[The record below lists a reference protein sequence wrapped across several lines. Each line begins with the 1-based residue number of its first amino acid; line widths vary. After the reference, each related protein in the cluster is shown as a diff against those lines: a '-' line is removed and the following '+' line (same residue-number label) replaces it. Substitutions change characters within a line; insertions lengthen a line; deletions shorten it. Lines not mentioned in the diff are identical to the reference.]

1 MPAWEQKQ
9 CMQGFTACSLE
20 RCQICLRKEAGGVC
34 VSITHLKSEV
44 CEEVLESARPLGNM
58 SYSST
63 YMFIV
68 VSWRALVVSHLR
80 DLIRQGRWLVSKFK
94 GINSSAITNKPTNG
108 GKTRLLGG
116 WCWAG
121 LWLCLIRLLS
131 GDLHMCCFVC
141 VCPGLCAPWLEL
153 VLNSSSAPPACGDRA
168 ANFALLTINC
178 NYSLFSC
185 HLQASTLSC
194 DLKLRSCC

>member
-1 MPAWEQKQ
+1 MPKCQCWEKGFQQGEMHASMEQKQ
-9 CMQGFTACSLE
+9 CMQGFTTCSLE

-58 SYSST
+58 SYSSE

-68 VSWRALVVSHLR
+68 VSWRALVVSHRR

-94 GINSSAITNKPTNG
+94 GIHSSAITSKPTNG

-121 LWLCLIRLLS
+121 LWLYLISQTVIWWPSHVLL
-131 GDLHMCCFVC
+131 C
-141 VCPGLCAPWLEL
+141 VCLPWSLCSMAG
-153 VLNSSSAPPACGDRA
+153 ARA
-168 ANFALLTINC
+168 EFC
-178 NYSLFSC
+178 
-185 HLQASTLSC
+185 
-194 DLKLRSCC
+194 LRSSCLQGPRCQLCSARN